1 VNLRDSPFPGFVVSA
16 QRWDPWDHVQCT
28 FFRYPSNLTEIE
40 LDMALE
46 EATEFEF
53 EVKVEGWPSEQK

>member
-1 VNLRDSPFPGFVVSA
+1 MNLRDSPFPGFVVSA

-40 LDMALE
+40 LEMALE

-53 EVKVEGWPSEQK
+53 CLGSA